1 MNKTVTINISGIL
14 FHIEEDAYDNLAKY
28 LGSIRSYFSMTEGGT
43 DIMSDIEARI
53 AELLQEKITPS
64 KQVLVF
70 ADVEDV
76 KAVMGKPEDFGDG
89 EAQEQ
94 KTSGPQATSATYEK
108 VRRRLYRNPDDRA
121 IGGVCGG
128 LAAYFDI
135 DVVWVRLIMFLL
147 IFFGGLSLW
156 VYIIMWIIIPEA
168 KTTAEKFAMRGESAN
183 INSILRSFKEEAED
197 VKNRFTKYGSET
209 SRNYGEAIRS
219 NVGDALRTV
228 FSIIARLIGLILVL
242 IGAGCLIGFVV
253 ALCGLSIAGAN
264 SDISAWVSAFFTSSS
279 TYAFAVISFILVV
292 GIPVFMLLYGGIKM
306 LFRIRYSNRWMNMT
320 LGFLWLLGVIM
331 GAYIGVS
338 TAQQFSEHARLKQIH
353 AVSMRSDTLFIR
365 VNPAHNAL
373 APYNF
378 DNFDDVND
386 ELRGNNNYR
395 FGRRG
400 KNVQI
405 IGMPQFDVTES
416 VADSAE
422 MLVTYSSKGPDE
434 EQANM
439 NAKSISYKFRQE
451 NNDLILD
458 EVFTVKENVTMR
470 FPEVSIKLMIPVG
483 TVVYFDKSIKYM
495 LDDIENTT
503 NTWDGDMVGRRWK
516 MTEKG
521 LTCIDCEDLQ
531 TIEEFIEE
539 EHHTGRHQ
547 HKHEVQINKDGIKVN
562 GKDAAIRI
570 DKKGVVINT
579 EAERIV
585 VDSNG
590 VSTRTKH

>member
-28 LGSIRSYFSMTEGGT
+28 LGSIRSYFSMTEGGS

-53 AELLQEKITPS
+53 AELLQEKITPA
-64 KQVLVF
+64 KQVLVLE
-70 ADVEDV
+70 DVEQV
-76 KAVMGKPEDFGDG
+76 KSVMGKPEDFGDG
-89 EAQEQ
+89 ESHEQ
-94 KTSGPQATSATYEK
+94 TSAGAQQQHSTQEK
-108 VRRRLYRNPDDRA
+108 IRRRLYRNPDDRA

-135 DVVWVRLIMFLL
+135 DVVWVRLVMFLL

-197 VKNRFTKYGSET
+197 VKNRFARYGSEA

-228 FSIIARLIGLILVL
+228 FSIFARLIGLLLVL
-242 IGAGCLIGFVV
+242 IGAGCLIAFVV
-253 ALCGLSIAGAN
+253 ALCALSFAGST
-264 SDISAWVSAFFTSSS
+264 SDINAWVSAFFTSSAMY
-279 TYAFAVISFILVV
+279 TFAVISFILVA

-306 LFRIRYSNRWMNMT
+306 LFRIRYTNRWMNT
-320 LGFLWLLGVIM
+320 SLGFLWLLGLIL
-331 GAYIGVS
+331 GAYIGIT
-338 TAQQFSEHARLKQIH
+338 TAQQFSEHARLKQNYP
-353 AVSMRSDTLFIR
+353 VSIPSDTLFIK

-373 APYNF
+373 AAFNF

-386 ELRGNNNYR
+386 ENHGDNDYK

-400 KNVQI
+400 KSIQI
-405 IGMPQFDVTES
+405 IGVPQIDVTES
-416 VADSAE
+416 ATDSAE
-422 MLVTYSSKGPDE
+422 LQVVYASKGADKQ
-434 EQANM
+434 QANA
-439 NAKSISYKFRQE
+439 NAKEIVYKFRQ
-451 NNDLILD
+451 NNNELIVD
-458 EVFTVKENVTMR
+458 EVFTVNENVTMR
-470 FPEVSIKLMIPVG
+470 FPEVSLKLMIPVG
-483 TVVYFDKSIKYM
+483 KVVYFDKSVKY
-495 LDDIENTT
+495 LLEDIENTS
-503 NTWDGDMVGRRWK
+503 NTWEGDMAGRRWK

-521 LTCIDCEDLQ
+521 LECIDCEDLQ
-531 TIEEFIEE
+531 SFDEFIEE
-539 EHHTGRHQ
+539 EHHMGRRHRQ
-547 HKHEVQINKDGIKVN
+547 EVKINKDGIKVN
-562 GKDAAIRI
+562 GKDATISI

-579 EAERIV
+579 EAEKIV

-590 VSTRTKH
+590 VRTRTRH